1 MEDGQYNYVNH
12 YIMTLFS
19 KWKDAFNSSIA
30 TTRSRLTIVLALYI
44 IMSLVAF
51 ALLWALYLNKLN
63 VRLNQTMQML
73 NMIPI
78 RMLPK
83 GRRDIRDFF
92 NWIIKE
98 SNKNKAD

>member
-1 MEDGQYNYVNH
+1 
-12 YIMTLFS
+12 
-19 KWKDAFNSSIA
+19 
-30 TTRSRLTIVLALYI
+30 
-44 IMSLVAF
+44 MSLFGF

-63 VRLNQTMQML
+63 IRMNQTIQML

-83 GRRDIRDFF
+83 GRRDVRDFF

-98 SNKNKAD
+98 ANKNKAD

>member
-1 MEDGQYNYVNH
+1 
-12 YIMTLFS
+12 
-19 KWKDAFNSSIA
+19 
-30 TTRSRLTIVLALYI
+30 
-44 IMSLVAF
+44 MSLIGF
-51 ALLWALYLNKLN
+51 TLLWLLYLNKLN

-83 GRRDIRDFF
+83 SRKDIRDFF

-98 SNKNKAD
+98 SNKNKAEE